1 MMEKCFALYRYS
13 HSDGTAKEWA
23 IYVGSDTLEIEVRF
37 GKAGQLSQQRL
48 IDSTDPNAEAD
59 RRINEKINKGYRLVG
74 QVGIDHQGRPFEL
87 SNALD
92 SVACANNVSWEF
104 RTRKDVNGQISLAQ
118 KALFDMAKLLEAYG
132 LAVIDDNQVR
142 IGEWSLGFCKSGL
155 PSTNQISMV
164 SGEGAGIVN
173 TDDGPW
179 PLLLLLAFKRQLPP
193 LCSLTVASPEGIE
206 VSDQL
211 KLEKDV
217 LRLLGSDLERVRP
230 IAEALDLM
238 PVKIDLNQSSPDSQ
252 NYYF

>member
-23 IYVGSDTLEIEVRF
+23 IYVGSDNQEIEVRF

-59 RRINEKINKGYRLVG
+59 RRINEKINKGYRFVG
-74 QVGIDHQGRPFEL
+74 HVGIDHQGRPFEL

-132 LAVIDDNQVR
+132 LAVIDDNRVR
-142 IGEWSLGFCKSGL
+142 IGEWS
-155 PSTNQISMV
+155 
-164 SGEGAGIVN
+164 
-173 TDDGPW
+173 
-179 PLLLLLAFKRQLPP
+179 
-193 LCSLTVASPEGIE
+193 
-206 VSDQL
+206 
-211 KLEKDV
+211 
-217 LRLLGSDLERVRP
+217 
-230 IAEALDLM
+230 
-238 PVKIDLNQSSPDSQ
+238 
-252 NYYF
+252 